1 MTAGNYLY
9 RVSMTGF
16 DSARDKELQETI
28 GRFREG
34 AGSAQLG
41 ALLRGVEEGK
51 PAVVYQTNSRR
62 DAELVAGTLKRAGAK
77 VEVEG

>member
-1 MTAGNYLY
+1 MTAGNYLF

-28 GRFREG
+28 GRFQEK

-41 ALLRGVEEGK
+41 ALLRGVQEGE
-51 PAVVYQTNSRR
+51 PAVVYQSNSRR
-62 DAELVAGTLKRAGAK
+62 DAEMVADTLKRAGAE
-77 VEVEG
+77 VEVEW